1 MDNKLNEI
9 RRKIRFLRAEMLGA
23 EDNIRKQVNRDEDCS
38 EAAVHLMSMR
48 VVMLGLIGERNRLGG
63 EERLLNV
70 DERLKLDVR
79 AAGRK
84 PSNGAPM
91 RFRRKPAPDLIR
103 DGDRSASGK
112 RVPSNIRSPVP
123 MQSQRKRPEAA
134 VSDETI
140 QALRRRIGE
149 LDQLARR
156 LDQSGLDNARAQ
168 LLLSRKRAELEDFI
182 NRGPR
187 CQHRSMVR
195 PQRG

>member
-9 RRKIRFLRAEMLGA
+9 RRKIRFLRADMLSA
-23 EDNIRKQVNRDEDCS
+23 EDNIRKRINRDEDCS

-91 RFRRKPAPDLIR
+91 RFAAKAGGAPVGVKKASHIKYPEPRSDQNGTEKARGRRER
-103 DGDRSASGK
+103 
-112 RVPSNIRSPVP
+112 
-123 MQSQRKRPEAA
+123 
-134 VSDETI
+134 
-140 QALRRRIGE
+140 
-149 LDQLARR
+149 
-156 LDQSGLDNARAQ
+156 
-168 LLLSRKRAELEDFI
+168 
-182 NRGPR
+182 
-187 CQHRSMVR
+187 
-195 PQRG
+195 

>member
-9 RRKIRFLRAEMLGA
+9 RRKIRFLRSEMLGA

-79 AAGRK
+79 AAGRR

-91 RFRRKPAPDLIR
+91 RFAAKAGSGFDPGWGPVGVRKTRHIKNPEPRSDLVGTEKARGRRER
-103 DGDRSASGK
+103 
-112 RVPSNIRSPVP
+112 
-123 MQSQRKRPEAA
+123 
-134 VSDETI
+134 
-140 QALRRRIGE
+140 
-149 LDQLARR
+149 
-156 LDQSGLDNARAQ
+156 
-168 LLLSRKRAELEDFI
+168 
-182 NRGPR
+182 
-187 CQHRSMVR
+187 
-195 PQRG
+195 

>member
-23 EDNIRKQVNRDEDCS
+23 EDNIRKQVNRGEDCAQ
-38 EAAVHLMSMR
+38 AAVHLMSMR

-91 RFRRKPAPDLIR
+91 RFPAKAGP
-103 DGDRSASGK
+103 
-112 RVPSNIRSPVP
+112 
-123 MQSQRKRPEAA
+123 
-134 VSDETI
+134 
-140 QALRRRIGE
+140 
-149 LDQLARR
+149 
-156 LDQSGLDNARAQ
+156 GLDPGWGPVGVRKMRHVKHPEPRSDSIGTEKARG
-168 LLLSRKRAELEDFI
+168 RRE
-182 NRGPR
+182 R
-187 CQHRSMVR
+187 
-195 PQRG
+195 